1 MPLRKGGAH
10 VGVLSRLSEIL
21 PGSGRLS
28 TIDTARAAPPPS
40 PLAPINLQ
48 DPAQVAGV
56 MSIAA
61 RIGDILVGSGTGNR
75 DAQAQVRAVTSAYGL
90 IYCHIA
96 ITMNTIQLSASVGT
110 GANKQPVQVFRVAR
124 TPKTDFS
131 KLAEVDR
138 LIRSIQSGATGPDI
152 AEKILDE
159 LEARPRGFGF
169 RTAIW
174 GWALLGGAVAI
185 LLGGGLFVAAV
196 AFVASFVII
205 GLNEVL
211 ARRGLPDF
219 FLQVLGGFI
228 ATLPAAV
235 IYEFAQQFGIQI
247 RPSQII
253 ASCIIV
259 LVAGLSL
266 VQSLQDGMTHATI
279 TGSARFFDTILMT
292 TGIVAGVAMG
302 ISAAGMFD
310 IDLPPMEATS
320 PPNFTGALVMVA
332 ASAVICAGFAVG
344 VYGERSAIAVS
355 MAAGM
360 LGASTFHLIFLPLG
374 MGTVM
379 ASGAAAVVIGLSG
392 GLLAR
397 RFLIPPLI
405 TAIAGITPLLPGLML
420 YRAMY
425 ALLSEQT
432 LVGFTNLFLALA
444 IAGSL
449 AAGVVLGEW
458 MARRIRRPQ
467 DFRPYAA
474 LRRAGRF
481 SFQAL
486 ARRPKAPRPA
496 QTSRRLRK
504 PRGGSVN

>member
-1 MPLRKGGAH
+1 
-10 VGVLSRLSEIL
+10 
-21 PGSGRLS
+21 
-28 TIDTARAAPPPS
+28 
-40 PLAPINLQ
+40 
-48 DPAQVAGV
+48 

-96 ITMNTIQLSASVGT
+96 ITMNTIQLAASVGIGPT
-110 GANKQPVQVFRVAR
+110 RQPIQVFRVAR
-124 TPKTDFS
+124 TPSTDFS

-138 LIRSIQSGATGPDI
+138 LIRSIQSGATAPDI

-159 LEARPRGFGF
+159 LEERPRSHGF

-174 GWALLGGAVAI
+174 GWALLGGAAAI
-185 LLGGGLFVAAV
+185 LLGGGIFVGTV
-196 AFVASFVII
+196 AFFTSFLII

-211 ARRGLPDF
+211 ARRGLPTF
-219 FLQVLGGFI
+219 FLQVMGGFI
-228 ATLPAAV
+228 ATLPAAL
-235 IYEFAQQFGIQI
+235 IYEFAQQFGVQI

-266 VQSLQDGMTHATI
+266 VQSLQDGMTHASV

-292 TGIVAGVAMG
+292 TGIVAGVATG
-302 ISAAGMFD
+302 ISAAGVFD
-310 IDLPPMEATS
+310 INLPQMEATP
-320 PPNFTGALVMVA
+320 PPNFTGAVVMVI

-344 VYGERSAIAVS
+344 VYGEQSAVVVS
-355 MAAGM
+355 MAAGA
-360 LGASTFHLIFLPLG
+360 LGASTFHLVFLPLG
-374 MGTVM
+374 MGQVL
-379 ASGAAAVVIGLSG
+379 ASACAAVVIGLSG

-405 TAIAGITPLLPGLML
+405 TAIAGITPLLPGLLL

-425 ALLSEQT
+425 ALLGEQT
-432 LVGFTNLFLALA
+432 LTGFTNLFLALA

-458 MARRIRRPQ
+458 LARRIRRPR

-474 LRRAGRF
+474 IRKAGRF

-486 ARRPKAPRPA
+486 ARRQKT
-496 QTSRRLRK
+496 QSQRRLKRS
-504 PRGGSVN
+504 RGGSVN